1 MAVRIARLSRGR
13 HTSGDHVTTAGQQ
26 GKISSS
32 RSLTARTWLWFAVGA
47 VVAAI
52 AVLSGLAVCA
62 QVFHWQDFW
71 KSAGQPYAT
80 VLTGLAAL
88 SAAALALHNGERQR
102 AAEHLRWAADQQHQT
117 AEADRLHDRE
127 VTRELRTRFTTATEQ
142 LADNSAT
149 IRRAGAH
156 ALAALADDWHAK
168 GSTSEFVVCLDV
180 LTGYLKAPNDQYD
193 SEAHTAGPDGAVRAT
208 IVAIIHHRAQTAD
221 HWRGRVSSIEGAD
234 LRGVDFSRTSLSGAN
249 MRRTDLRFADLMM
262 CNLTHADLADA
273 DLSNAQISGADLRGA
288 RLEHTNFQAAKMH
301 SVLLAGSELVGVDFT
316 NADLTMANLAGI
328 RAYAKFA
335 DSKLFAT
342 ILSNAQL
349 HGSNFVRVDV
359 EGADVA
365 GADLSGV
372 VFGSMNV
379 GDFRNLHLAA
389 LSDRQKVKYAD
400 AIQKSRERSDSAH
413 RFRAEIED
421 PGSA

>member
-1 MAVRIARLSRGR
+1 
-13 HTSGDHVTTAGQQ
+13 
-26 GKISSS
+26 
-32 RSLTARTWLWFAVGA
+32 
-47 VVAAI
+47 
-52 AVLSGLAVCA
+52 
-62 QVFHWQDFW
+62 
-71 KSAGQPYAT
+71 
-80 VLTGLAAL
+80 
-88 SAAALALHNGERQR
+88 
-102 AAEHLRWAADQQHQT
+102 
-117 AEADRLHDRE
+117 
-127 VTRELRTRFTTATEQ
+127 
-142 LADNSAT
+142 
-149 IRRAGAH
+149 
-156 ALAALADDWHAK
+156 
-168 GSTSEFVVCLDV
+168 
-180 LTGYLKAPNDQYD
+180 
-193 SEAHTAGPDGAVRAT
+193 
-208 IVAIIHHRAQTAD
+208 
-221 HWRGRVSSIEGAD
+221 
-234 LRGVDFSRTSLSGAN
+234 
-249 MRRTDLRFADLMM
+249 
-262 CNLTHADLADA
+262 
-273 DLSNAQISGADLRGA
+273 
-288 RLEHTNFQAAKMH
+288 MH